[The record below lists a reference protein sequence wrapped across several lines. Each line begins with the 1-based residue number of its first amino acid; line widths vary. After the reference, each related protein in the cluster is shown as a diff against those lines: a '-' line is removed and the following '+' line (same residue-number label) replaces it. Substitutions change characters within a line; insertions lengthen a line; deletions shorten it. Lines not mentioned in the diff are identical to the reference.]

1 MKKIIRKI
9 SLDLS
14 RRSSVRITFA
24 TETDMNA
31 REFLISLY
39 DSGVFYNV
47 DKTCAAAINVRRPD
61 GQSASF
67 LADITDEGLISYTAS
82 LWVFAVVGEV
92 ELSVSL
98 YYGGDTKITSNRF
111 TVDVAPSLYLGEDID
126 TSSEEYSL
134 LGELMSEISEI
145 KEVEN
150 ERVAAETGRALSE
163 LSRENNESA
172 REFAESQRSEA
183 EKYRDISEEY
193 REEAEIDRMEYEID
207 RCEAEKGR
215 EAAEQAR
222 VLAENERVIAE
233 GERDEF
239 IGELDSAVD
248 ELLKLQEDILD
259 GRVEEVVPVAYPVG
273 AIYLSVND
281 TAPAAIFG
289 GTWERLKDRFLLGAG
304 DTYGAGDV
312 GGKTGTMLVKDNLPG
327 ETLVE
332 LKNTHWADITTYGA
346 VQESQNVMA
355 QYGIIAKALED
366 QGQLSTNY
374 GPFVQTEVAT
384 MPPYLAVHMW
394 KRIA

>member
-14 RRSSVRITFA
+14 RKSSVRLTFA
-24 TETDMNA
+24 TETDMNS

-39 DSGVFYNV
+39 DSGVFYRV
-47 DKTCAAAINVRRPD
+47 EKTCTAAINVRRPD

-67 LADITDEGLISYTAS
+67 LADITEDGLISYTAS

-98 YYGGDTKITSNRF
+98 YCGGDTKITSNRF

-134 LGELMSEISEI
+134 LGELISEISEI

-150 ERVAAETGRALSE
+150 ERANAETGRALNE

-172 REFAESQRSEA
+172 REFAESQRNEA

-193 REEAEIDRMEYEID
+193 REEAENDRMESEIE
-207 RCEAEKGR
+207 RSEAEKGR

-222 VLAENERVIAE
+222 ASAESAREAAE
-233 GERDEF
+233 AQRGEF
-239 IGELDSAVD
+239 IGDLDSTLD
-248 ELLKLQEDILD
+248 ELLALQEDILD
-259 GRVEEVVPVAYPVG
+259 GRVEEIVPVAYPVG

-281 TAPAAIFG
+281 TAPASIFG

-304 DTYGAGDV
+304 DTFGAGSM
-312 GGKTGTMLVKDNLPG
+312 GGSDGVMLVKDNLPG
-327 ETLVE
+327 ETMVT
-332 LKNTHWADITTYGA
+332 LKNTHWADITAFGA
-346 VQESQNVMA
+346 VQENQTVTA
-355 QYGIIAKALED
+355 QYGSIAKE
-366 QGQLSTNY
+366 LSEQDELSPNY
-374 GPFVQTEVAT
+374 SAFAQQEVAT
-384 MPPYLAVHMW
+384 MPPYLAVYMW